1 MPARCRDS
9 TPSRSCWLT
18 YADPASQTPGSS
30 VRCRRRSRPDRTN
43 SAIVPRSRCELET
56 EACLDPTR
64 PAPVPASRAPSAFRP
79 RCPSSKGV
87 KNFRVIRGL
96 RCPSHRTRNTGFL
109 TTPTVASGSCV
120 RPGHSTSFQQDVP
133 RAAGRRGIGSCARR
147 ALVPVRWDTTQGS
160 ALVPP
165 ARRPLPTPWLPPRPR
180 PCPSRGASMHL
191 DARMP
196 IWRR

>member
-1 MPARCRDS
+1 MPARCLGN

-18 YADPASQTPGSS
+18 YADPASQSPGSS
-30 VRCRRRSRPDRTN
+30 LRGRRRSRPDRTN

-120 RPGHSTSFQQDVP
+120 RPGRSTSFEQDFA
-133 RAAGRRGIGSCARR
+133 RAAGRRGIGSGARR
-147 ALVPVRWDTTQGS
+147 ARVLVRCDPTHVS

-165 ARRPLPTPWLPPRPR
+165 ARRALPTPWLPPRPR

-191 DARMP
+191 DAKMP